1 MATFVK
7 AQVASLSASII
18 DFLTTLVCTQVF
30 HVWYVLGSV
39 IGTTAGGMVNFMM
52 MGRNWVF
59 GAKEKNINFQIFKYI
74 IVWVGNLLLTTAGVY
89 LVTHYLHV
97 NYILS
102 KILVSCTVGT
112 GYNFLMQKKFVFI

>member
-30 HVWYVLGSV
+30 HFWYVVGSV
-39 IGTTAGGMVNFMM
+39 VGTTVGGVVNFM

-59 GAKEKNINFQIFKYI
+59 GSKEKNINIQILKYVL
-74 IVWVGNLLLTTAGVY
+74 VWSGNLLLTTGGVF

-102 KILVSCTVGT
+102 KIIVSGTVGT

>member
-30 HVWYVLGSV
+30 HAWYLLGSV
-39 IGTTAGGMVNFMM
+39 IGTTAGGIVNFL

-59 GAKEKNINFQIFKYI
+59 GTKERNINLQIIKYI
-74 IVWVGNLLLTTAGVY
+74 LVWGGNLLLTTGGVF

-102 KILVSCTVGT
+102 KIIVSLTVGT
-112 GYNFLMQKKFVFI
+112 TYNFLMQKKFVFI

>member
-30 HVWYVLGSV
+30 HIWYVAGSV
-39 IGTTAGGMVNFMM
+39 IGTTAGGLVNFI

-59 GAKEKNINFQIFKYI
+59 ESTARSVKGQLFKYI
-74 IVWVGNLLLTTAGVY
+74 LVWTGNLLLTTAGVFM
-89 LVTHYLHV
+89 VTHYLHV
-97 NYILS
+97 NPVLS
-102 KILVSCTVGT
+102 KIIVSCSVGT
-112 GYNFLMQKKFVFI
+112 TYNYLMQKKFVFV

>member
-30 HVWYVLGSV
+30 HFWYVVGSV
-39 IGTTAGGMVNFMM
+39 VGTTAGGVVNFM

-59 GAKEKNINFQIFKYI
+59 GSKEKNINIQILKYVL
-74 IVWVGNLLLTTAGVY
+74 VWSGNLLLTTGGVF

-102 KILVSCTVGT
+102 KIIVSGTVGT

>member
-30 HVWYVLGSV
+30 HFWYVLGSV
-39 IGTTAGGMVNFMM
+39 TGTTAGGAVNFM

-59 GAKEKNINFQIFKYI
+59 GTKQRNINVQILKYVL
-74 IVWVGNLLLTTAGVY
+74 VWTGNLLLTTAGVY

-97 NYILS
+97 NYIYS
-102 KILVSCTVGT
+102 KIIVSFTVGT
-112 GYNFLMQKKFVFI
+112 SYNFLMQKKFVFI

>member
-30 HVWYVLGSV
+30 HIWYVVGSV
-39 IGTTAGGMVNFMM
+39 IGTTAGGVVNFM

-59 GAKEKNINFQIFKYI
+59 GTTERNIGGQIFKYVL
-74 IVWVGNLLLTTAGVY
+74 VWTGNLLLTTAGVF

-102 KILVSCTVGT
+102 KIIVSCTVGT

>member
-30 HVWYVLGSV
+30 HIWYVLGSV
-39 IGTTAGGMVNFMM
+39 LGTTAGGIVNFM

-59 GAKEKNINFQIFKYI
+59 ESKERKMHIQIFKYI
-74 IVWVGNLLLTTAGVY
+74 IVWTGNLLLTTAGVY

-102 KILVSCTVGT
+102 KIIVSCTVGT

>member
-30 HVWYVLGSV
+30 HAWYLLGSV
-39 IGTTAGGMVNFMM
+39 LGTTAGGIVNFM

-59 GAKEKNINFQIFKYI
+59 ESREQRMHIQVFKYI
-74 IVWVGNLLLTTAGVY
+74 LVWTGNLLLTTAGVF

-102 KILVSCTVGT
+102 KIIVSCTVGT

>member
-30 HVWYVLGSV
+30 HFWYVIGSV
-39 IGTTAGGMVNFMM
+39 AGTTAGGLLNFTL
-52 MGRNWVF
+52 GRNWVF
-59 GAKEKNINFQIFKYI
+59 ESRERGVGGQVLKYI
-74 IVWVGNLLLTTAGVY
+74 LVWTGNLLLTTGGVF

-102 KILVSCTVGT
+102 KIIVSGTVGT
-112 GYNFLMQKKFVFI
+112 GYNYLMQKKFVFI

>member
-52 MGRNWVF
+52 GRNWVF
-59 GAKEKNINFQIFKYI
+59 GAKEKSINHQIFKYI
-74 IVWVGNLLLTTAGVY
+74 VVWVGNLLLTTAGVY

-102 KILVSCTVGT
+102 KIIVSCTVGI

>member
-7 AQVASLSASII
+7 AQVASLSASIV
-18 DFLTTLVCTQVF
+18 DFLTTLVCTKVF
-30 HVWYVLGSV
+30 GVWYLLGSV
-39 IGTTAGGMVNFMM
+39 LGTTAGGIVNFM

-59 GAKEKNINFQIFKYI
+59 ESRERSVHIQALKYI
-74 IVWVGNLLLTTAGVY
+74 IVWTGNLLLTTAGVF

-97 NYILS
+97 DPILS
-102 KILVSCTVGT
+102 KIIVSCTVGT

>member
-30 HVWYVLGSV
+30 HFWYVIGSV
-39 IGTTAGGMVNFMM
+39 AGTTAGGLVNFI

-59 GAKEKNINFQIFKYI
+59 QSTERGVTGQVIKYI
-74 IVWVGNLLLTTAGVY
+74 LVWTGNLLLTTGGVF

-102 KILVSCTVGT
+102 KIIVSCTIGT
-112 GYNFLMQKKFVFI
+112 SYNYLMQKKFVFI

>member
-39 IGTTAGGMVNFMM
+39 IGTTAGGIVNFM

-59 GAKEKNINFQIFKYI
+59 GAKERNINLQIFKYI

-102 KILVSCTVGT
+102 KIIVSATVGT

>member
-30 HVWYVLGSV
+30 HFWYLLGSV
-39 IGTTAGGMVNFMM
+39 TGTTVGGIVNFT

-59 GAKEKNINFQIFKYI
+59 DARERNVKLQIIKYI
-74 IVWVGNLLLTTAGVY
+74 LVWAGNLALTTAGVY

-102 KILVSCTVGT
+102 KIIISCTVGT

>member
-52 MGRNWVF
+52 GRNWVF
-59 GAKEKNINFQIFKYI
+59 GAKEKNIFRSLN
-74 IVWVGNLLLTTAGVY
+74 
-89 LVTHYLHV
+89 
-97 NYILS
+97 IL
-102 KILVSCTVGT
+102 
-112 GYNFLMQKKFVFI
+112 

>member
-18 DFLTTLVCTQVF
+18 DFLTTLVCKEVF
-30 HVWYVLGSV
+30 HVWYLLGSV
-39 IGTTAGGMVNFMM
+39 IGTTAGGAVNFM

-59 GAKEKNINFQIFKYI
+59 GTTQRNIKVQIFKYVL
-74 IVWVGNLLLTTAGVY
+74 VWTGNLLLTTGGVY

-102 KILVSCTVGT
+102 KVIVSCTVGT
-112 GYNFLMQKKFVFI
+112 GYNFLMQKKFVFV

>member
-30 HVWYVLGSV
+30 HIWYVVGSV
-39 IGTTAGGMVNFMM
+39 IGTTAGGVVNFM

-59 GAKEKNINFQIFKYI
+59 GSKEKNINIQILKYVL
-74 IVWVGNLLLTTAGVY
+74 VWSGNLLLTTGGVF

-102 KILVSCTVGT
+102 KIIVSGTVGT

>member
-30 HVWYVLGSV
+30 HLWYVLGSV
-39 IGTTAGGMVNFMM
+39 AGTTAGGIVNFMM
-52 MGRNWVF
+52 GRSWVF
-59 GAKEKNINFQIFKYI
+59 GTTDRNINVQILKYI
-74 IVWVGNLLLTTAGVY
+74 LVWAGNLALTTAGVY
-89 LVTHYLHV
+89 LVTHYLHI

-102 KILVSCTVGT
+102 KIIVSCTVGT

>member
-30 HVWYVLGSV
+30 HTWYVLSSV
-39 IGTTAGGMVNFMM
+39 IGTTAGGIVNFM

-59 GAKEKNINFQIFKYI
+59 GTTQRNIKVQIVKYI
-74 IVWVGNLLLTTAGVY
+74 LVWGGNLLLTTAGVF

-102 KILVSCTVGT
+102 KIIVSCTVGT
-112 GYNFLMQKKFVFI
+112 SYNFLMQKKFVFV

>member
-30 HVWYVLGSV
+30 HLWYVFGSV
-39 IGTTAGGMVNFMM
+39 AGTTAGGIVNFM

-59 GAKEKNINFQIFKYI
+59 DSKQKNVTLQIFKYI
-74 IVWVGNLLLTTAGVY
+74 LVWAGNLALTTGGVY

-102 KILVSCTVGT
+102 KILVSLTVGT
-112 GYNFLMQKKFVFI
+112 SYNFLMQKKFVFV

>member
-39 IGTTAGGMVNFMM
+39 IGTTAGGIVNFM

-59 GAKEKNINFQIFKYI
+59 GAKERNINLQIFKYI

-102 KILVSCTVGT
+102 KIIVSCTVGT
-112 GYNFLMQKKFVFI
+112 DYNFLMQKKFVFI

>member
-39 IGTTAGGMVNFMM
+39 LGTTAGGIVNFM

-59 GAKEKNINFQIFKYI
+59 ESRERKMHIQIFKYI
-74 IVWVGNLLLTTAGVY
+74 IVWTGNLLLTTAGVY

-102 KILVSCTVGT
+102 KIIVSCTVGT

>member
-30 HVWYVLGSV
+30 HFWYVIGSV
-39 IGTTAGGMVNFMM
+39 AGTTAGGLLNFTL
-52 MGRNWVF
+52 GRNWVF
-59 GAKEKNINFQIFKYI
+59 DSKERGVGGQVLKYI
-74 IVWVGNLLLTTAGVY
+74 LVWTGNLLLTTGGVF

-102 KILVSCTVGT
+102 KIIVSGTLGT
-112 GYNFLMQKKFVFI
+112 GYNYLMQKKFVFI

>member
-30 HVWYVLGSV
+30 HTWYLLGSV
-39 IGTTAGGMVNFMM
+39 IGTTAGGIVNFL

-59 GAKEKNINFQIFKYI
+59 GTKERNINLQIIKYI
-74 IVWVGNLLLTTAGVY
+74 LVWGGNLLLTTGGVF

-102 KILVSCTVGT
+102 KIIVSLTVGT
-112 GYNFLMQKKFVFI
+112 TYNFLMQKKFVFI

>member
-39 IGTTAGGMVNFMM
+39 IGTTAGGITNFM

-59 GAKEKNINFQIFKYI
+59 GVKEKNINHQIFKYI

-102 KILVSCTVGT
+102 KILVSCTVGI

>member
-52 MGRNWVF
+52 GRNWVF
-59 GAKEKNINFQIFKYI
+59 GAKERNINHQIFKYI

-102 KILVSCTVGT
+102 KIIVSCTVGI

>member
-30 HVWYVLGSV
+30 QLWYVLGSV
-39 IGTTAGGMVNFMM
+39 LGTTAGGIVNFM

-59 GAKEKNINFQIFKYI
+59 GSKERSIHLQIIKYI
-74 IVWVGNLLLTTAGVY
+74 LVWAGNLALTTAGVY

-102 KILVSCTVGT
+102 KIAVSLTVGT

>member
-30 HVWYVLGSV
+30 NAWYVVGSV
-39 IGTTAGGMVNFMM
+39 AGTTAGGLVNFA

-59 GAKEKNINFQIFKYI
+59 ESKDQSVRLQLFKYI
-74 IVWVGNLLLTTAGVY
+74 LVWTGNLLLTTGGVF

-102 KILVSCTVGT
+102 KIIVSFTVGT
-112 GYNFLMQKKFVFI
+112 SYNYLMQKKFVFI

>member
-39 IGTTAGGMVNFMM
+39 MGTTAGGITNFM

-59 GAKEKNINFQIFKYI
+59 GVKEKNINHQIFKYI

-102 KILVSCTVGT
+102 KILVSCTVGI

>member
-52 MGRNWVF
+52 GRNWVF

-97 NYILS
+97 NYIL
-102 KILVSCTVGT
+102 
-112 GYNFLMQKKFVFI
+112 